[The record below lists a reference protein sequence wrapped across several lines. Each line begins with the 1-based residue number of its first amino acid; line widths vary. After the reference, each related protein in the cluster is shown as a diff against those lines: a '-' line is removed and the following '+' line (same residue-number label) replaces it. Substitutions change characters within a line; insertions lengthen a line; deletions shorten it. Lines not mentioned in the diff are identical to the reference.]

1 MNYSVT
7 LQTLRK
13 AGACYSGYNKVV
25 RALQG
30 KEFTGEDKC
39 RESYIRFNHKGEIP
53 LTFILKSNGFN
64 DTLWALRC
72 FEGVKEAER
81 DIRLFTVWCA
91 HQVQHLMKDK
101 RSFKALEVAERF
113 ANGEASMEE
122 LEVARAAAYDAYDD
136 AYDDAYAA
144 THAVYAAYAASRAA
158 SRAATRAARAAAHAS
173 AYTAASHKAQE
184 EMLLLVLENKAHWQV

>member
-81 DIRLFTVWCA
+81 DIRLFAVWCA
-91 HQVQHLMKDK
+91 RQVQHLTQDK
-101 RSFKALEVAERF
+101 RSIKALEVAERF

-122 LEVARAAAYDAYDD
+122 LEVASAAA
-136 AYDDAYAA
+136 
-144 THAVYAAYAASRAA
+144 YAAYAASNA
-158 SRAATRAARAAAHAS
+158 SDAATRAARAAAHVAAYAAASRAAVYAS
-173 AYTAASHKAQE
+173 AYAASRKSQE
-184 EMLLLVLENKAHWQV
+184 EMLLLVLENKAPWQV